1 MGASSLIL
9 ITNQTTNKHELWP
22 KQKAITSVFMWAF
35 RSQGNQMV
43 LRHLALPEWLCI
55 ASRQPHDGVGKTT
68 LRIRRNKVSI
78 TLSGVNDIRVT
89 CKGSDG
95 FFFFRSF

>member
-1 MGASSLIL
+1 
-9 ITNQTTNKHELWP
+9 
-22 KQKAITSVFMWAF
+22 
-35 RSQGNQMV
+35 MV
-43 LRHLALPEWLCI
+43 LRHLALPEWLYI

-78 TLSGVNDIRVT
+78 TLSGVNDIHVT

-95 FFFFRSF
+95 FFFSDHSSKNTGSIHHLFQLCIKCIFKRLAGSIIQSGKRNLIFM